1 MEDRLR
7 TPQDRGN
14 YCYWRRHVDCLWLV
28 ASADV
33 TACSRPSSL
42 NGVPFLKGLFSTPSP
57 SKPFRGQ
64 GIDEGVGTIVI
75 LPQIEWSHNNQTW
88 SDCSSKCLRS
98 KLGSFLGH
106 QKCKNM
112 ICCSC
117 RNSNWYLKDNECEC
131 SGTRCTQTIDLP
143 YLSSDTGLVS
153 SIFRF

>member
-57 SKPFRGQ
+57 SKPFQGQ
-64 GIDEGVGTIVI
+64 GLDEGVGTIGI
-75 LPQIEWSHNNQTW
+75 LPQTEWSHNNQTW
-88 SDCSSKCLRS
+88 PVCSSKCLRS
-98 KLGSFLGH
+98 KLGTFLGH

-117 RNSNWYLKDNECEC
+117 RTFKLIFEGQWVWVSRHTLYPNYW
-131 SGTRCTQTIDLP
+131 P
-143 YLSSDTGLVS
+143 PLSL
-153 SIFRF
+153 FRYRPC